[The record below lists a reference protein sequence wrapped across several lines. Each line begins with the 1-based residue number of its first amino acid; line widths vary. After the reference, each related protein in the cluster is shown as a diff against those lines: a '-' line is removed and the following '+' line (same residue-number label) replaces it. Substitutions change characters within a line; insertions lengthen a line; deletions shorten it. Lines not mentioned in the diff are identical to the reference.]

1 MPEWLIIVLVVI
13 AGIVLL
19 ILFGSEHLS
28 PYARG
33 RSRTAGRNPAMPSDP
48 QLSDRY
54 DPVRLQQQ
62 EALESTQN
70 ASGHKS

>member
-13 AGIVLL
+13 AGLGLL

-28 PYARG
+28 QYARG
-33 RSRTAGRNPAMPSDP
+33 RSRIAGRNPAMPSDP

-62 EALESTQN
+62 EILNSTQGT
-70 ASGHKS
+70 SSHKS